1 MQISPQMTTIV
12 TAIATKHHVDLAQV
26 GAHLR
31 LDMPGFDRL
40 CTERIGP
47 RCISVAHYFVMNG
60 DLVAEPDIVFYVE
73 SPRIWFPISISQ
85 SLTGWREYAQLN
97 MLGTALVGYQPKA
110 QKGLA
115 EFAEMWAQNIK
126 DQGWLED
133 GVHYVYAT
141 GGDDVSD

>member
-1 MQISPQMTTIV
+1 MRSCPQMKKI
-12 TAIATKHHVDLAQV
+12 IAALAEKQGVNLKQV
-26 GAHLR
+26 GANFR

-40 CTERIGP
+40 CVERISPG
-47 RCISVAHYFVMNG
+47 CISVAHYFEMNG
-60 DLVAEPDIVFYVE
+60 DLVAEPDIVFFVDFTE
-73 SPRIWFPISISQ
+73 AWFPISISQ
-85 SLTGWREYAQLN
+85 SLTGWREYAELN
-97 MLGTALVGYQPKA
+97 DAGTAVVRYRHQA

-133 GVHYVYAT
+133 GVRFVYAR